1 MGKENT
7 PRPFASSKYLRQL
20 ASHLALCG
28 LSHWREVLIQFLER
42 YAGAYK
48 AELAAFERS
57 SAVGRAEVAIH
68 LLRDLSANDL
78 RPSDREFSSFIAELA
93 FLSYRVRRA
102 RPTFTF
108 ETADLWQPL
117 QHPMSTWKLGHDIGA
132 WRSLKPPVPRL
143 VIAQELLHH
152 VHLVQS
158 EHCVR
163 H

>member
-42 YAGAYK
+42 YAGL
-48 AELAAFERS
+48 ERVVDDDREGPQAA
-57 SAVGRAEVAIH
+57 VIH
-68 LLRDLSANDL
+68 LARDLSANDL

-132 WRSLKPPVPRL
+132 WRSLTPPVPRL

>member
-42 YAGAYK
+42 YAGL
-48 AELAAFERS
+48 ERVVDDDREGPQAA
-57 SAVGRAEVAIH
+57 VIH